1 MKINTLLEAAG
12 QVGRKYQHIED
23 LVIANGSHGALHA
36 IERMKHMVDN
46 YDSIELKWDG
56 MPVVYWGRD
65 DKGIFRMLP
74 KNAWQYL
81 KSGKTQTSS
90 GASTVLNSPEDVYK
104 FITGTG
110 GGADAGRVAFAK
122 SVAQLWP
129 LFEQVSPERG
139 FIEGGLLFYPGAM
152 PKLNAKTKT
161 YDFRPNIT
169 KFHIPVNSTIGKQI
183 QNGAKMMVA
192 ATGYYSSLGSGEESR
207 YPNAESLSTKDVIV
221 QGTTYV
227 EEMPGVNTAGLDKL
241 EAFIKQH
248 AQQIDNFLAP
258 KKGLTNP
265 GGELYTYL
273 NQHLR
278 TKGLVKDFTTWAQ
291 SNLSPGKQQMILA
304 DKEGL
309 KSTLGAVEALTNEKM
324 KIIKSLSLGLHGGI
338 MQTNPEGYV
347 QAHPEITFQYPL
359 PGQFLKLIDQLNWKP
374 RKL

>member
-1 MKINTLLEAAG
+1 MKVTTLLEAAG

-23 LVIANGSHGALHA
+23 LVIANGSHGAMHA
-36 IERMKHMVDN
+36 IERMRNMIDN

-56 MPVVYWGRD
+56 MPVIYWGRD
-65 DKGIFRMLP
+65 DKGVFRMLP

-90 GASTVLNSPEDVYK
+90 GASTVLNSPDDVYN
-104 FITGTG
+104 FIMGTG
-110 GGADAGRVAFAK
+110 GGADKSRVAFAK

-139 FIEGGLLFYPGAM
+139 FIEGGLLFYPGQM
-152 PKLNAKTKT
+152 PKLNSRTKT
-161 YDFRPNIT
+161 YDFQPNIT
-169 KFHIPVNSTIGKQI
+169 AFHIPVNSNLGKQI
-183 QNGAKMMVA
+183 KNGAKMMVA
-192 ATGYYSSLGSGEESR
+192 ATGYYSSMGSGEESR

-227 EEMPGVNTAGLDKL
+227 EEMPGVNTTGLDKL
-241 EAFIKQH
+241 EVFVKQH
-248 AQQIDNFLAP
+248 AQQIDNFLSP
-258 KKGLTNP
+258 KKGLSNP
-265 GGELYTYL
+265 GGELYSYL

-278 TKGLVKDFTTWAQ
+278 TKGLVKDFTAWAQ
-291 SNLSPGKQQMILA
+291 ANLSPGKQQMILA

-347 QAHPEITFQYPL
+347 QAHPEINFEYPL